1 MAMFPIVKRRLS
13 SNLIGT
19 FGRLL
24 LLTGPLN
31 AEQVPVRHAEGRIHG
46 FLVLRDLQDNILAS
60 GELFQLVNGVR
71 VTNELALHFKDG
83 STHQETTVFSQRRTF
98 QLVTYHLV
106 QKGKAFKRATDM
118 SLNAATGQVTVRY
131 TDDDGKE
138 KTITDRL
145 KLPADVSNGFVTT
158 LLSDIDPKTPKTVV
172 SMVVS
177 TPKPRLVK
185 LEISPTAEESFSIGG
200 AARKAMRYVIKID
213 IGGISGVI
221 APIVGKQPP
230 DTQVWVVGGKA
241 PGFVRSE
248 GPMYEGGP
256 IWRIEL
262 ASPVWPKGEA
272 ETKR

>member
-19 FGRLL
+19 FGSLL

-60 GELFQLVNGVR
+60 GELFQLVSGVR

>member
-1 MAMFPIVKRRLS
+1 MRPIVKRPLS
-13 SNLIGT
+13 SNNCCLLVSGV
-19 FGRLL
+19 LL
-24 LLTGPLN
+24 LASTVS
-31 AEQVPVRHAEGRIHG
+31 ADQVPVRHTEGRIHG

-60 GELFQLVNGVR
+60 GELTQLANGVR

-106 QKGKAFKRATDM
+106 QKGRAFKRATDM
-118 SLNAATGQVTVRY
+118 SLNGSTGQVTIRY

-145 KLPADVSNGFVTT
+145 KLPPDVSNGFVTT
-158 LLSDIDPKTPKTVV
+158 LLSDIDPKTPKTML

-185 LEISPTAEESFSIGG
+185 LEVTPATEDSFSIG
-200 AARKAMRYVIKID
+200 AVTHKAMRYDIKIE

-230 DTQVWVVGGKA
+230 DTHVWVIGGKA
-241 PGFVRSE
+241 PGFVKSE

-262 ASPVWPKGEA
+262 ASPVWPKSET

>member
-1 MAMFPIVKRRLS
+1 MCPILKRRLS
-13 SNLIGT
+13 SNLVRT
-19 FGRLL
+19 FGALL
-24 LLTGPLN
+24 LLTASVG
-31 AEQVPVRHAEGRIHG
+31 AEQVAVRHAEGRIHG
-46 FLVLRDLQDNILAS
+46 FVVLRDLQDNILAS
-60 GELFQLVNGVR
+60 GEITQLVNGVR

-118 SLNAATGQVTVRY
+118 SLNAATGEATVRY

-185 LEISPTAEESFSIGG
+185 LEISPTTEETFSIGG
-200 AARKAMRYVIKID
+200 AARKAMRYAIKID

-230 DTQVWVVGGKA
+230 DTQIWVVGGRA

-248 GPMYEGGP
+248 GPMFDGGP

-262 ASPVWPKGEA
+262 ASPMWPKGEA